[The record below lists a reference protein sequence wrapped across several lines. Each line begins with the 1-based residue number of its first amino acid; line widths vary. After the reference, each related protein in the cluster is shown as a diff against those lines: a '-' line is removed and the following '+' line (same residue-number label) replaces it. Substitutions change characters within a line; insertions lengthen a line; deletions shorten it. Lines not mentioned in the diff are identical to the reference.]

1 MGTPTP
7 IGDEYGT
14 PASLATSTTRP
25 GGSEAR
31 VRCEAGGNVSLW
43 DGFGDEPVES
53 HWHLYRSERYGPAPH
68 AKSGFKVVPC
78 GQSPALLSRRPT
90 GGGCDGVVALLL

>member
-14 PASLATSTTRP
+14 RHPLRRARRGLGL
-25 GGSEAR
+25 GGTR
-31 VRCEAGGNVSLW
+31 VRCEAGGNVSVW
-43 DGFGDEPVES
+43 DGFGDEPVER